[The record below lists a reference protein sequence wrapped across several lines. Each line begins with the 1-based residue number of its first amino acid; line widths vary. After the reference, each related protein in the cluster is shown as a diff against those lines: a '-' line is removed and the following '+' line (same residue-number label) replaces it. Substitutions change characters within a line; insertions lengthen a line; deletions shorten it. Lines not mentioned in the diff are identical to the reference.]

1 MRVRLRHSVLT
12 LALGAAAVGLACG
25 GSPTAPCTDQQ
36 GRGDTTLNSIKVSCA
51 ASGAQLQC
59 EADAFVQ
66 GLYVYCP
73 MQQDVTQAAEW
84 IAGDSTVIRA
94 AAPGVFT
101 ALAAGHTF
109 VHGTWHGLD
118 SDNFGRTPVAVFPGT
133 APLPTYE
140 IFGNVSIAGQ
150 TPSSSPVTG
159 AVIEVLDGL
168 VQGQTATSGMPPA
181 LLPGY
186 LGPFGGPGYYRI
198 LGVPPGTYRLR
209 ISKEGYA
216 SQERSVT
223 VEVGSPVAD
232 FQLTPM

>member
-1 MRVRLRHSVLT
+1 MPRHLRHSRLL
-12 LALGAAAVGLACG
+12 LALGAAALLAACG
-25 GSPTAPCTDQQ
+25 GSPTAPCTDQE
-36 GRGDTTLNSIKVSCA
+36 GRGETVLNSIKLSCA

-59 EADAFVQ
+59 EADASIQ

-94 AAPGVFT
+94 STPGAFT
-101 ALAAGHTF
+101 ALATGHTF
-109 VHGTWHGLD
+109 VHATWHGLD

-133 APLPTYE
+133 GPLPTSE
-140 IFGNVSIAGQ
+140 IFGTVSIAGQ
-150 TPSSSPVTG
+150 TPGSSPVTG

-168 VQGQTATSGMPPA
+168 IQGQTATSGMPPV

-186 LGPFGGPGYYRI
+186 LGPFGGPSYYRI

-223 VEVGSPVAD
+223 VEISNVAD
-232 FQLTPM
+232 FQLTPL